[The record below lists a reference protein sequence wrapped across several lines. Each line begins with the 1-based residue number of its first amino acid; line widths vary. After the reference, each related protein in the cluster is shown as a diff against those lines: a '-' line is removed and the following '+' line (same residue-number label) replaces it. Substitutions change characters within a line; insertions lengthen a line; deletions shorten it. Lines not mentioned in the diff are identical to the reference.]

1 MRVMLLT
8 ADYPPDNWSG
18 IGQAVER
25 QAHGLTRMGAEVHV
39 LYPASNGSMIRGTR
53 GLGPCLH
60 KLHGCSFPTD
70 PCGFDWIHLHSL
82 ALAELALEIR
92 RRTGTPLA
100 YTAHSVLASELA
112 HQPGT
117 DRLIAAQNQLMQVCD
132 AVVFLSRS
140 EREAALR
147 VLPELSARSV
157 VIGNAVPAPP
167 EAAGPWRDG
176 LVVFAGRFAR
186 TKGIATLCDLLPR
199 LRAKWP
205 GLFVLA
211 GGHGDIESCRQVQAL
226 AAQIG
231 SSCHLAGWLGA
242 SRLER
247 LFARASL
254 VLVPSEYE
262 PFGMVALEAMRMGAP
277 VLAAKTGGLAEVA
290 GPGSGAMLVASR
302 DPQEWLEHSTA
313 LLENPELSSA
323 LRRRGPLW
331 TTRHFSETKIA
342 SQLLRCV
349 YAA

>member
-18 IGQAVER
+18 IARAVER
-25 QAHGLTRMGAEVHV
+25 QAHGLTGMGAEVHV
-39 LYPASNGSMIRGTR
+39 LYPAPNGRMPRGAR
-53 GLGPCLH
+53 GLGPHLH
-60 KLHGCSFPTD
+60 NLNGSSFPTD

-82 ALAELALEIR
+82 ALAELALELR

-100 YTAHSVLASELA
+100 YTAHSVLALELA
-112 HQPGT
+112 HQSGA

-140 EREAALR
+140 EREAALQL
-147 VLPELSARSV
+147 LPELSARSV

-167 EAAGPWRDG
+167 QPTGPWRDG

-186 TKGIATLCDLLPR
+186 TKGIATLCGLLPR

-211 GGHGDIESCRQVQAL
+211 GGHGDFESCRQVQAL
-226 AAQIG
+226 AAQMG
-231 SSCHLAGWLGA
+231 GSCHLTGWLDA

-247 LFARASL
+247 LFAHASL

-277 VLAAKTGGLAEVA
+277 VLAARTGGLAEVA
-290 GPGSGAMLVASR
+290 GPDSGAILVGSR
-302 DPQEWLEHSTA
+302 DPQEWLGHATA
-313 LLENPELSSA
+313 LLENRALSGA
-323 LRRRGPLW
+323 LRRRGPQW
-331 TTRHFSETKIA
+331 TERHFSEAKIA

>member
-8 ADYPPDNWSG
+8 ADYPPGNWSG

-25 QAHGLTRMGAEVHV
+25 QARGLTAMGAEVHV
-39 LYPASNGSMIRGTR
+39 LYPAPKGLKPRGAPER
-53 GLGPCLH
+53 GPNVHNLCGA
-60 KLHGCSFPTD
+60 SFPTD

-82 ALAELALEIR
+82 ALAELALELR

-100 YTAHSVLASELA
+100 YTAHSVLALELA

-117 DRLIAAQNQLMQVCD
+117 DRLIAAQNQLMQMCD

-140 EREAALR
+140 EHEAALQ

-157 VIGNAVPAPP
+157 VIGNAVPPPP
-167 EAAGPWRDG
+167 EPTGPWRDG
-176 LVVFAGRFAR
+176 LVVFAGRFSR
-186 TKGIATLCDLLPR
+186 TKGIATLCGLLPR

-211 GGHGDIESCRQVQAL
+211 GGHGDHESCRQVQAL
-226 AAQIG
+226 AAQLG
-231 SSCHLAGWLGA
+231 SSCHLPGWL
-242 SRLER
+242 SEDRLER

-277 VLAAKTGGLAEVA
+277 VLAARTGGLAEVA
-290 GPGSGAMLVASR
+290 APGSGAMLVGSR
-302 DPQEWLEHSTA
+302 DPGDWLEHSTA
-313 LLENPELSSA
+313 LLGNRELSGE
-323 LRRRGPLW
+323 LRRRGPKW
-331 TTRHFSETKIA
+331 SARHFSETKIA